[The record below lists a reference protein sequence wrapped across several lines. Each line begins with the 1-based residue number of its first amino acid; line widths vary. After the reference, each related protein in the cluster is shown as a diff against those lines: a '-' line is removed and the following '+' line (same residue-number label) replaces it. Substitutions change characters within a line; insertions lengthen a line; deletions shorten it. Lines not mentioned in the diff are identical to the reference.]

1 MNPLQ
6 VITDFLRSIPAPVRK
21 TILLVFAIAAIT
33 LQVLALL
40 DAFDWDYGKINAVLA
55 IIGGYL
61 GFQSAA
67 NVPAPELGEGPVVAD
82 PPPLGE
88 RDAP

>member
-6 VITDFLRSIPAPVRK
+6 VITDALRSIPAQVRK
-21 TILLVFAIAAIT
+21 AILLTFAIAAVA
-33 LQVLALL
+33 LQILALL

-67 NVPAPELGEGPVVAD
+67 NVPAPELGGGRVVAD
-82 PPPLGE
+82 PPGE
-88 RDAP
+88 PDAR

>member
-6 VITDFLRSIPAPVRK
+6 VITDALRSIPARVRK
-21 TILLVFAIAAIT
+21 AILLVFAVATVI
-33 LQVLALL
+33 LQILALL
-40 DAFDWDYGKINAVLA
+40 DAFDWDYSKINAVLA
-55 IIGGYL
+55 IVGGYL

-67 NVPAPELGEGPVVAD
+67 NVPAPEEADAPVDAD
-82 PPPLGE
+82 PGG